1 MGELSSAG
9 LAVGS
14 PELPLSRDELEQ
26 AHQRLAPYVHRT
38 PVHTSAYF
46 DQRLGAR
53 LFFKCESLQKVG
65 AFKIRGATNAVLSLS
80 DEERRRGVVTH
91 SSGNHAQAL
100 ALAARQQGT
109 RAVIVMPSN
118 APAVKRAAVEGYG
131 AEVRTCEP
139 TLAAREE
146 TASAA
151 VAETGG
157 VLIHPFDDLRIVA
170 GQASAAKELLE
181 DVPDLDLL
189 VAPVGGGG
197 LASGTVLA
205 ARHFGAGERT
215 GSRPAVRV
223 LGAEPAGADDARRS
237 LEAGKIVPLERPASI
252 ADGLLTT
259 VGEIPFPILRAGLG
273 DIVTVEDDEI
283 VAAMRWIWERMKLVV
298 EPSAAVPL
306 AALLKGETKV
316 RGLRVGVILSG
327 GNVDLDRLPWQ
338 G

>member
-1 MGELSSAG
+1 M
-9 LAVGS
+9 
-14 PELPLSRDELEQ
+14 
-26 AHQRLAPYVHRT
+26 
-38 PVHTSAYF
+38 HTSAFF
-46 DQRLGAR
+46 DQRLEAR
-53 LFFKCESLQKVG
+53 LFFKCENFQKVG

-100 ALAARQQGT
+100 ALAARQQGA

-139 TLAAREE
+139 TQAAREE
-146 TASAA
+146 TAAAA

-157 VLIHPFDDLRIVA
+157 ILIHPFEDLRIIA
-170 GQASAAKELLE
+170 GQASVAKELLE

-189 VAPVGGGG
+189 VPPVGGGG

-205 ARHFGAGERT
+205 ARHFGSSGGGTR
-215 GSRPAVRV
+215 VRV

-237 LEAGKIVPLERPASI
+237 LEAGKIVPLERPRSI

-259 VGEIPFPILRAGLG
+259 VGEITFPILRAGLEG
-273 DIVTVEDDEI
+273 IVTVEDDEI
-283 VAAMRWIWERMKLVV
+283 VAAMRLIWERMKLVV

-306 AALLKGETKV
+306 AALLKGERKT
-316 RGLRVGVILSG
+316 RGLRIGVILSG
-327 GNVDLDRLPWQ
+327 GNVDLGHLPWNR
-338 G
+338 